1 MLQLWVAGGGDVGE
15 ASMDWIMEELDDERR
30 QVLVQMSK
38 PFNVILMMWSRFVFL
53 VRSMTL

>member
-1 MLQLWVAGGGDVGE
+1 
-15 ASMDWIMEELDDERR
+15 MEELDDERR

-38 PFNVILMMWSRFVFL
+38 PFNVILMMWSRFVFM